1 MPAGAA
7 LSSETRQGRSEKRVF
22 PRKRVSSFHTAIA
35 PLRSHGGVWV
45 EHSGIGCR
53 AALLVQPMHVCCSL
67 LCSLGPGAGQGR
79 KSGCLFSILWNRKRE
94 TSDLA
99 QQDTSSWHE
108 ITKRNRQS

>member
-67 LCSLGPGAGQGR
+67 LCSLGPVQVRAENQVVSFLS
-79 KSGCLFSILWNRKRE
+79 SGIERGKR
-94 TSDLA
+94 
-99 QQDTSSWHE
+99 Q
-108 ITKRNRQS
+108 I